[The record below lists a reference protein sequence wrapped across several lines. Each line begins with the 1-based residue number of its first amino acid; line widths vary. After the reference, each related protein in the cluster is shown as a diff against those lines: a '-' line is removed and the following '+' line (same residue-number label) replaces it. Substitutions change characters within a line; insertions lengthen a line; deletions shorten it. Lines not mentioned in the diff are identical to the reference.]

1 MEVNKIQESKQAVII
16 RNGVSK
22 THENEVR
29 IKPKTEKPRP
39 VDVIARKP
47 LEKDTFQK
55 EQPVDLAGKIIN
67 KNGVINN

>member
-22 THENEVR
+22 THENESRVQTR
-29 IKPKTEKPRP
+29 SEKPRP

-55 EQPVDLAGKIIN
+55 EQQVDIAGKIIN
-67 KNGVINN
+67 KNVVMND